1 MMEQALAA
9 ERGLGSVEDGLLRYW
24 LPLVDGCFV
33 HLSLR
38 VG

>member
-1 MMEQALAA
+1 MMERALAA

-24 LPLVDGCFV
+24 LPLADGYFV